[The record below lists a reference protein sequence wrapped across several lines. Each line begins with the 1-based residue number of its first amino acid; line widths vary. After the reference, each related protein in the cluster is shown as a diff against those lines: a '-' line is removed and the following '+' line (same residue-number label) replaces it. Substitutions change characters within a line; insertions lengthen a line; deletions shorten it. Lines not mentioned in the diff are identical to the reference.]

1 MKVPKLF
8 LGMKK
13 LEFKNQ
19 ITELQTSL
27 NKLMQNKTTLNSI
40 NNAIELICSAINDDL
55 PVLIFGNGG
64 SASDALHITGE
75 LVGRFLKE
83 RNPVNIICLNSNVS
97 IITAWAND
105 YEYETVFERQV
116 RAHYKRGGICWG
128 ISTSGNSVNI
138 VRAFKVAQELKMKT
152 IGLTGNDGGKMK
164 EYSDEIIK
172 APSNSTPRIQEL
184 HLPIYHYICEQIEK
198 TLL

>member
-1 MKVPKLF
+1 MKEHKLF
-8 LGMKK
+8 LEMDKM
-13 LEFKNQ
+13 EFKNQ
-19 ITELQTSL
+19 IKALEKNLDELLQDV
-27 NKLMQNKTTLNSI
+27 TTLQDINNSI
-40 NNAIELICSAINDDL
+40 KLFCSAIKDDL
-55 PVLIFGNGG
+55 PILIFGNGG

-105 YEYETVFERQV
+105 YDYNTVFERQV
-116 RAHYKRGGICWG
+116 RAHSKKGGICWG
-128 ISTSGNSVNI
+128 ISTSGNSSNVLK
-138 VRAFKVAQELKMKT
+138 AFKVAQELEMKT
-152 IGLTGNDGGKMK
+152 IGLTGKDGGKMRDL
-164 EYSDEIIK
+164 SDILIR

-198 TLL
+198 TLF

>member
-1 MKVPKLF
+1 M
-8 LGMKK
+8 
-13 LEFKNQ
+13 EFKNQ
-19 ITELQTSL
+19 IKALEKNLDELLQDV
-27 NKLMQNKTTLNSI
+27 TTLQDINNSI
-40 NNAIELICSAINDDL
+40 KLFCSAINDDL
-55 PVLIFGNGG
+55 PILIFGNGG

-105 YEYETVFERQV
+105 YDYNTVFERQV
-116 RAHYKRGGICWG
+116 RAHSKKGGICWG
-128 ISTSGNSVNI
+128 ISTSGNSSNVLK
-138 VRAFKVAQELKMKT
+138 AFKVAQELEMKT
-152 IGLTGNDGGKMK
+152 IGLTGKDGGKMRDL
-164 EYSDEIIK
+164 SDILIR

-198 TLL
+198 TLF